1 MGEMRGAESENE
13 GAYLLLLR
21 SERRLRLSIVQVNL
35 PSAFGSHCGS

>member
-1 MGEMRGAESENE
+1 MRRSV
-13 GAYLLLLR
+13 LSLLR